1 MTENFS
7 WSANFGRWMG
17 IPVRIHLFLFLFVVL
32 LFGAEWN
39 SGGSNLN
46 FFAGTAMV
54 TFFVLIGSILI
65 HEMAHVFAIAN
76 LGGHV
81 NNLLLMPWGGNS
93 DFVLPQTP
101 VSRTIVHLAGPFI
114 NGAIFLF
121 CMALLVQSEHST
133 LAQLINPFE
142 PHWFNTDAWQV
153 SLIKITS
160 WVNFQLM
167 IFNLIPCFPFDGAQ
181 AVRSIIDSINVDLP
195 RYRIETAI
203 KLIGNLSAFSII
215 GLAWLCREYDSGPIQ
230 PTWMILLIFG
240 IVLIFAAR
248 HSLHVET
255 QVVNTDWDEME
266 DMEYESLYN
275 ETSFFDFSN
284 EDNDNTAYSQ
294 WLNEKQE
301 ARREDE
307 LRKEKEEDRRADEI
321 LQKLHGDGIKSL
333 TEEEKSILDRVSER
347 IRRQRQQGV

>member
-114 NGAIFLF
+114 NGAIFF
-121 CMALLVQSEHST
+121 
-133 LAQLINPFE
+133 I
-142 PHWFNTDAWQV
+142 
-153 SLIKITS
+153 
-160 WVNFQLM
+160 
-167 IFNLIPCFPFDGAQ
+167 
-181 AVRSIIDSINVDLP
+181 
-195 RYRIETAI
+195 
-203 KLIGNLSAFSII
+203 
-215 GLAWLCREYDSGPIQ
+215 
-230 PTWMILLIFG
+230 
-240 IVLIFAAR
+240 
-248 HSLHVET
+248 
-255 QVVNTDWDEME
+255 
-266 DMEYESLYN
+266 
-275 ETSFFDFSN
+275 
-284 EDNDNTAYSQ
+284 
-294 WLNEKQE
+294 
-301 ARREDE
+301 
-307 LRKEKEEDRRADEI
+307 
-321 LQKLHGDGIKSL
+321 LHGVTSSVGTFDARS
-333 TEEEKSILDRVSER
+333 TDQSV
-347 IRRQRQQGV
+347 